1 MEFWKNIIEKIKNN
15 EDFSELKES
24 SLRDLMTGN
33 FLNKRFIRKNYLLL
47 VLISVFVFIYID
59 NRLVLEKNMAKE
71 ANLRKELQDVKYQ
84 ALTISSE
91 FTKLSRRSFILDQI
105 RQKGLNLIES
115 PTPPIVIEKP
125 NKQKDEKTIRK
136 LEEHMK
142 ATEKLNKDSS
152 NNDEIIEIE

>member
-1 MEFWKNIIEKIKNN
+1 
-15 EDFSELKES
+15 
-24 SLRDLMTGN
+24 
-33 FLNKRFIRKNYLLL
+33 
-47 VLISVFVFIYID
+47 
-59 NRLVLEKNMAKE
+59 MAKE

-152 NNDEIIEIE
+152 NNDETIEIE